1 MVNPSSLHTLDES
14 DGTSSIEQE
23 DGALEEV
30 FNAIA
35 QIRLAKIVRVQE
47 LEKVYAYHKRFDSHY
62 HIHQKV
68 IVKLMKMV
76 LFGVR
81 GPDWIKNKNRFAS
94 DMRKK

>member
-62 HIHQKV
+62 HIHKKV
-68 IVKLMKMV
+68 IEKLKKVV
-76 LFGVR
+76 LSGVR
-81 GPDWIKNKNRFAS
+81 GPDWEV
-94 DMRKK
+94 